1 MLSGWQRL
9 GVVVSVLWL
18 ALAPAYLL
26 FAENRRARDFY
37 GNCRGASRSFEAS
50 LRAHGKHE
58 AANVERRDAH
68 ETCWNA
74 AGFLS
79 PERLIGALFDF
90 DDKSARFWGFLLAP
104 IAFLWA
110 SGSAAISTVR
120 WIIRGFHPE

>member
-9 GVVVSVLWL
+9 GLVISVLWL

-26 FAENRRARDFY
+26 FAENTRARDFY
-37 GNCRGASRSFEAS
+37 GSCRGASRSFEAS

-58 AANVERRDAH
+58 AADVERRDAH

-79 PERLIGALFDF
+79 PERLIGSLFDF
-90 DDKSARFWGFLLAP
+90 TDKSARFWGFLLAP
-104 IAFLWA
+104 VALLWA

-120 WIIRGFHPE
+120 WVIRGFHPE